1 MIFLIDHNL
10 KGHALVLFGAIAT
23 QGWLD
28 IVPMQFVTFAEMDL
42 LIDSDDRTVWRLAQE
57 NQMILLTANRSMK
70 GKDSL
75 EQVMREENTSE
86 SLPVITVSNA
96 DRLEVGALK
105 VLLKSCLILIPIEV
119 RGESSF
125 RSILKTLVDRVCSD
139 RQHGITTLLQR
150 TDKVAGVAAKVVS
163 SR

>member
-10 KGHALVLFGAIAT
+10 KGHALVFFGAIAS

-28 IVPMQFVTFAEMDL
+28 VVPMQFVTFAEMDL
-42 LIDSDDRTVWRLAQE
+42 SIDSDDRTVWQLAQKKH
-57 NQMILLTANRSMK
+57 MILLTANRSMK

-96 DRLEVGALK
+96 DRLLNDSEYRGRCVESLIQIVLDIDTYRGARR
-105 VLLKSCLILIPIEV
+105 IFIP
-119 RGESSF
+119 
-125 RSILKTLVDRVCSD
+125 
-139 RQHGITTLLQR
+139 
-150 TDKVAGVAAKVVS
+150 
-163 SR
+163 

>member
-10 KGHALVLFGAIAT
+10 KGHALVFFGAIAT

-28 IVPMQFVTFAEMDL
+28 IVPIQFVTFAAMNL
-42 LIDSDDRTVWRLAQE
+42 SIDSDDRTVWRLAQE

-75 EQVMREENTSE
+75 EQVIREENTSE

-96 DRLEVGALK
+96 DRLLNDSEYRDRCVESLVEIVLNIDTYQGARR
-105 VLLKSCLILIPIEV
+105 IFIP
-119 RGESSF
+119 
-125 RSILKTLVDRVCSD
+125 LY
-139 RQHGITTLLQR
+139 
-150 TDKVAGVAAKVVS
+150 A
-163 SR
+163 